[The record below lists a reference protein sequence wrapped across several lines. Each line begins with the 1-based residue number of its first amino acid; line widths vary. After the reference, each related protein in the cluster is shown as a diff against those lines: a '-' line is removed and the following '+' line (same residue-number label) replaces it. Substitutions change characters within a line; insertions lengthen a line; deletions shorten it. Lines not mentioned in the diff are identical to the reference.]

1 MEKIL
6 LALDRRVINMNVV
19 DFACYL
25 ARLTRSELT
34 VILLQNE
41 EPETTGAKDMDQL
54 RHEAEGESAVLER
67 KQTKKTTEDNLLLFE
82 SACQNRGIRIRIHQN
97 EGEPISEIISESRFA
112 DMLVVDPEMSLGSRR
127 EAVPTHFIKE
137 VLTNSECPVVIAPY
151 SFNGIEEIVFA
162 YDGGASATFAMKQFS
177 YLFPEL
183 EDLKLTILQV
193 SEEQQVPLIEKQ
205 KLIEFLQMHYS
216 SIGFRI
222 FEGKASD
229 ELFKFLHDKKNIFV
243 VIGAYGRKKLSGLFR
258 HSTADLLLKAVN
270 LPVFIAHKE

>member
-19 DFACYL
+19 DFACFL

-34 VILLQNE
+34 VILLQSE
-41 EPETTGAKDMDQL
+41 EPEATGAKDMDQL
-54 RHEAEGESAVLER
+54 HQEAEVGSAVLER
-67 KQTKKTTEDNLLLFE
+67 KLTKKTTEDNLLHFE

-97 EGEPISEIISESRFA
+97 EGEPVSEIISESRFA

-137 VLTNSECPVVIAPY
+137 VLSNSECPVVIAPY
-151 SFNGIEEIVFA
+151 SFNGIEEVVFA
-162 YDGGASATFAMKQFS
+162 YDGGASAIFAMKQFS

-193 SEEQQVPLIEKQ
+193 SEEQQVPLIEKK

-222 FEGKASD
+222 LEGKASD

-243 VIGAYGRKKLSGLFR
+243 VIGAYGRKNLVDLFR

-270 LPVFIAHKE
+270 LPVFIAHKG